1 MEVDIEEEENE
12 LELIFLYVEA
22 NPLNPPLPAFDSEPE
37 DVIEVED
44 TVKPEDETS
53 PASVYEV
60 VSRPLPYSTERM
72 MIVSHALVKNK
83 GKAKDKYYGKL
94 ILDLGNEV
102 RSSVEER
109 ADAMENL
116 VRKLGNAEEKAKCK
130 KLKKELEESSS
141 SNILLRMQKKRV
153 KRDLYWT
160 RVQAHEFYQEMIRRG
175 VVFEERP
182 NEAIHGFLLC
192 HDKIMP
198 PKSRPLTQVAI
209 KRMITQRVNEAL
221 TADRARQANVSGAS
235 GSRQGAVELRRWF
248 EKTEMIFG
256 IGECAEGLSENIKG
270 EVTSSKSANLSEAV
284 RMAYK
289 LMEKKVGNYKD
300 NPRYQQNNHKQ
311 GHAFS
316 HLIDINPDKLNVSY
330 EVELA
335 GEKVVSTNTVLR
347 GCTPNLV
354 NHLFEIDLIPTEL
367 AEYDAVIAYG
377 KKVVRIPCGDKTLI
391 VEGDKG
397 PSRLKKS
404 KEKHLEDVP
413 VICNFPKVR
422 PGDFLRLPPPR
433 QVEFKFDLVLR
444 SALVARAPYH
454 LSPSEMKE
462 MSVQLQELLEKGF
475 IHPSSSP

>member
-1 MEVDIEEEENE
+1 
-12 LELIFLYVEA
+12 
-22 NPLNPPLPAFDSEPE
+22 
-37 DVIEVED
+37 
-44 TVKPEDETS
+44 
-53 PASVYEV
+53 
-60 VSRPLPYSTERM
+60 
-72 MIVSHALVKNK
+72 
-83 GKAKDKYYGKL
+83 
-94 ILDLGNEV
+94 
-102 RSSVEER
+102 
-109 ADAMENL
+109 
-116 VRKLGNAEEKAKCK
+116 
-130 KLKKELEESSS
+130 
-141 SNILLRMQKKRV
+141 
-153 KRDLYWT
+153 
-160 RVQAHEFYQEMIRRG
+160 
-175 VVFEERP
+175 
-182 NEAIHGFLLC
+182 
-192 HDKIMP
+192 MP
-198 PKSRPLTQVAI
+198 PKSRPLTQAAI

-235 GSRQGAVELRRWF
+235 GSGQ
-248 EKTEMIFG
+248 
-256 IGECAEGLSENIKG
+256 GLSENIKG
-270 EVTSSKSANLSEAV
+270 EVTSSKPANLSEAV

-289 LMEKKVGNYKD
+289 LMEKKV
-300 NPRYQQNNHKQ
+300 
-311 GHAFS
+311 FS

-354 NHLFEIDLIPTEL
+354 NHLFEINLIPTELGTFDVIIGMDWL

-413 VICNFPKVR
+413 VIRNFPKVR
-422 PGDFLRLPPPR
+422 PDDFLRLPPPR

-444 SALVARAPYH
+444 SALVARAPYR

-475 IHPSSSP
+475 ICPSSSP